1 MTDYLSAL
9 RGIGNGISNGLDNI
23 GRTLFHLQG
32 HFTYLGNLIKITNI
46 LLLFIVVILG
56 INAYINWKRYKN
68 DIHK

>member
-1 MTDYLSAL
+1 MTDYLSEL
-9 RGIGNGISNGLDNI
+9 RGISSGLDKI
-23 GRTLFHLQG
+23 GNRLF
-32 HFTYLGNLIKITNI
+32 YLEGQFINLSNLIKITNI